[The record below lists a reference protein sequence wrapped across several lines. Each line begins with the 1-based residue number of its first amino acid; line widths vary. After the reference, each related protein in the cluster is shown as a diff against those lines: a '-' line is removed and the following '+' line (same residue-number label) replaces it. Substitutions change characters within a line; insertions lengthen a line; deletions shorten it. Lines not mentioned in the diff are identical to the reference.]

1 MTMKKF
7 KEIIFLK
14 NLKRVGK
21 ATIYKTYWDVLNESK
36 DFDDLIL
43 KIEKTSKFSKE
54 DIDKAIQNA
63 SDLFDY
69 VNNDEE
75 IHVIT
80 VFDDD
85 YPEKLMVM
93 ENKRPL
99 ILYVKGNV
107 DALTKPNISVIGTR
121 KPSEISQNFEK
132 ELVEKIAKTDRV
144 VVSGL
149 ALGCDAAAHRGCMAG
164 DGGTI
169 AIVATGLD
177 IVHPYENI
185 PLQEEI
191 LRKGGLVLSEQPLGV
206 KANPTMLVAKNRL
219 QAALSEEVVVAECPI
234 RSGTMHTVRFAQKY
248 GKTIKAANFPYNKEE
263 NSGNKYIITT
273 GIGTGI

>member
-1 MTMKKF
+1 MAQ
-7 KEIIFLK
+7 IITINKNDKIFPEAFRAIGEYCPERIYVMGNLDLLK
-14 NLKRVGK
+14 SEHMVAIIGSRK
-21 ATIYKTYWDVLNESK
+21 ATRAGNSKAYELGLNYAK
-36 DFDDLIL
+36 
-43 KIEKTSKFSKE
+43 
-54 DIDKAIQNA
+54 
-63 SDLFDY
+63 
-69 VNNDEE
+69 
-75 IHVIT
+75 
-80 VFDDD
+80 
-85 YPEKLMVM
+85 
-93 ENKRPL
+93 
-99 ILYVKGNV
+99 KGY
-107 DALTKPNISVIGTR
+107 
-121 KPSEISQNFEK
+121 
-132 ELVEKIAKTDRV
+132 V

-206 KANPTMLVAKNRL
+206 KANPTRLVAKNRL